1 MLDDGARDVHGVA
14 LRAGYEGGSH
24 LRNLRVGEINEIG
37 GSLIEGALVHI
48 ADDADDFGPVLAIIE
63 RDAVPD
69 GVFIA
74 ENVAGEGLIDD
85 GDAWLVG
92 AVAAVEGATAGGGN
106 PEGSEIVGTDDIEF
120 SGGPGVCAA
129 LAAFNHILIVERG

>member
-24 LRNLRVGEINEIG
+24 LRNLRIDEINEIG

-48 ADDADDFGPVLAIIE
+48 ADDADDFGPALAIIE

-69 GVFIA
+69 GIFIA
-74 ENVAGEGLIDD
+74 ENVASEGLIDD
-85 GDAWLVG
+85 GHAWLIR
-92 AVAAVEGATAGGGN
+92 AIATVEGATGRGGN
-106 PEGSEIVGTDDIEF
+106 LEGSEIVGTDDIE
-120 SGGPGVCAA
+120 
-129 LAAFNHILIVERG
+129 

>member
-1 MLDDGARDVHGVA
+1 MLHHGARDVHGVA

-24 LRNLRVGEINEIG
+24 LRYLRVDEINEIG

-48 ADDADDFGPVLAIIE
+48 AAEADDFGPALAIIE

-69 GVFIA
+69 GIFIA

-92 AVAAVEGATAGGGN
+92 AVEGATARGGN

-120 SGGPGVCAA
+120 GGGLGVCAA
-129 LAAFNHILIVERG
+129 LA

>member
-48 ADDADDFGPVLAIIE
+48 ADDADDFGPALAIIE

-69 GVFIA
+69 GIFIV
-74 ENVAGEGLIDD
+74 ENVAGEGLIDH

-92 AVAAVEGATAGGGN
+92 AVAAVGGANGRGGDR
-106 PEGSEIVGTDDIEF
+106 EGSEVGGADNI
-120 SGGPGVCAA
+120 
-129 LAAFNHILIVERG
+129 